1 MKLRVFFYLA
11 VLGILAAAAWYVVQ
25 SVQQTT
31 QQAVQPLQQ
40 ANQAMQTQIAEMLNP
55 TPTIIPDP
63 VSIIHDVRA
72 LARLET
78 VQYSVEKVVTA
89 ETNQGTLEF
98 LFGDRLLLVAHGVVI
113 AGIDLQKI
121 TPQDLW
127 LEGSVLHVRLPE
139 AEVFIA
145 TLDNEK
151 SYVYDRETGL
161 LSKGNINLE
170 TQARQVAEAEILRT
184 ALEDGILETARINA
198 EAYLS
203 LLFRSLGYDEVIFE
217 R

>member
-1 MKLRVFFYLA
+1 MKLRAFFYLA
-11 VLGILAAAAWYVVQ
+11 VLAILGAAAWYVVQ

-113 AGIDLQKI
+113 AGVDLQKLE
-121 TPQDLW
+121 PQDLW

-145 TLDNEK
+145 TLDNDK
-151 SYVYDRETGL
+151 SYVYDRDTGL
-161 LSKGNINLE
+161 LTKGNINLE